1 MICLEETV
9 NYTFQKAFT
18 ELGAAAADLLS
29 AAEKQAL
36 DEQGYVIFPDLIDPQ
51 WLEQLRNAFECLIEK
66 EKDGGTFVFGNES
79 GVRRLSDLINK
90 GEVWDRVWTH
100 PKVLAAAWHVIGR
113 EFKMNSINAR
123 DALPGE
129 GHQRLHADWGS
140 RKANEP
146 FHGINSLWLLDDY
159 LPNNGA
165 TRLVPGTHLLEG
177 KPADYM
183 EDTLA
188 PHSHEVIPQ
197 LKAGTV
203 ITYNFHLWHGGT
215 KNETDQLRRVL
226 HPSFVAREFPQQ
238 YDQREF
244 IRKSTYDRLSPA
256 ARYLLDV
263 L

>member
-1 MICLEETV
+1 MEQSQAGTFLEALTQLGV
-9 NYTFQKAFT
+9 T
-18 ELGAAAADLLS
+18 EDLLS
-29 AAEKQAL
+29 SDEKKAL
-36 DEQGYVIFPDLIDPQ
+36 DEKGYVIFPGLIDDE
-51 WLEQLRNAFECLIEK
+51 WLEQLRRSFETLIEK
-66 EKDGGTFVFGNES
+66 EKYGGTFVFGEEG

-90 GEVWDRVWTH
+90 GEVWDRVWLH

-113 EFKMNSINAR
+113 EFKVNSINAR

-129 GHQRLHADWGS
+129 GHQRLHADWGP
-140 RKANEP
+140 RKKDEL
-146 FHGINSLWLLDDY
+146 FHGINSLWLLDDF

-165 TRLVPGTHLLEG
+165 TRLVPGTHVMEG

-183 EDTLA
+183 EDTMA
-188 PHSHEVIPQ
+188 PHPDEIIPQ

-215 KNETDQLRRVL
+215 KNETELMRRVL

-238 YDQREF
+238 YDQKEF
-244 IRKSTYDRLSPA
+244 LRKTTYDRLSPA

-263 L
+263 